1 MYSKKMYKFRFR
13 FKYFCTLWN
22 SVLADLS
29 FTLVCFVII
38 AEKRDG
44 RYGSIFSQR
53 DGGRREKRGGEAGDW
68 KFHEYVRK
76 VAERAAQC
84 EQDGGGGMG
93 RGETECC
100 SSSGDPQ
107 VTAGSVKH
115 KYLWEI
121 LFPQCTNSVAV

>member
-44 RYGSIFSQR
+44 RYGSIFPSETAA
-53 DGGRREKRGGEAGDW
+53 GEKRGA
-68 KFHEYVRK
+68 VR
-76 VAERAAQC
+76 RAT
-84 EQDGGGGMG
+84 G
-93 RGETECC
+93 
-100 SSSGDPQ
+100 
-107 VTAGSVKH
+107 
-115 KYLWEI
+115 
-121 LFPQCTNSVAV
+121 NSMNT